1 MNFAASRPTENSHTS
16 ALEPG
21 SHMTP
26 EEHYRRMMSALNE
39 HGSFEEQQQRL
50 YQLANNMGVPSHGEC
65 ASPMYMCVCEL
76 VSVSALI
83 THVVLFLDT
92 TQTARARLRR
102 LLTILFAVSAHPT
115 VGCQSG

>member
-1 MNFAASRPTENSHTS
+1 MNFAASRPTENSHTP
-16 ALEPG
+16 ALELG

-65 ASPMYMCVCEL
+65 ASPVCVC
-76 VSVSALI
+76 V
-83 THVVLFLDT
+83 
-92 TQTARARLRR
+92 
-102 LLTILFAVSAHPT
+102 
-115 VGCQSG
+115 